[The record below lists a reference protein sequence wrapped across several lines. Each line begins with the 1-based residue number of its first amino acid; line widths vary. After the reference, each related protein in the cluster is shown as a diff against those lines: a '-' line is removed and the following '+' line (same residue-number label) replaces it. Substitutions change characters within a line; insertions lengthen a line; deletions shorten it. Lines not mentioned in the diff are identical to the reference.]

1 MRKLSYIALIFVLMS
16 SSPAFSQETV
26 FALLKSDKK
35 RADQYFREKNYESA
49 LLYYSSASRRRFN
62 STLALQIAESSFH
75 LKKYKQAVQ
84 AYEEYL
90 KSNSTPPQ
98 SSLFQLAESY
108 ASLGDYTNAV
118 RYYREYL
125 AKHGDDPIVLK
136 KIWRINNLKFLYEDS
151 AHFAVRSV
159 SLNSSE
165 GDINIQPYQNGFLF
179 LSNRKELRVVEKLD
193 ASTSKPFFKM
203 YYSRTVADSTV
214 SGMRFGKAARFTK
227 TAGFKFH
234 VGPFAFYLHQTRMVV
249 TKLGK
254 QSGLVFAERKGND
267 WVVRS
272 EFPFNSNKYSITDPS
287 MNEAGTVLYFSSDMP
302 GGFGGKDIYRSTLI
316 NGQWSKPVN
325 LGDLINTPYNE
336 VSPHLHRNNTLYFS
350 SDGQPGIGGLDIF
363 KADILV
369 DGFEEPKNIG
379 YPLNSKLDDFGVTLD
394 STGRKG
400 FFASNRNG
408 GGFNDDLY
416 EFEMDLQPYPLVIKG
431 TLRYKEHSWNDSSA
445 LTNFGRAKLY
455 VIDAIKNVVVFEQT
469 TDEHGKFAINI
480 PHFSMYKIRVI
491 GEDQH
496 ENIVSL
502 ALPKYLE
509 EQSDHDIVV
518 VKDAFRNPDSNQK
531 EK

>member
-1 MRKLSYIALIFVLMS
+1 MRTLPYIALIFVLIRAT
-16 SSPAFSQETV
+16 PAFSQETV

-35 RADQYFREKNYESA
+35 RADEYFREKNYESA
-49 LLYYSSASRRRFN
+49 LLYYSSASRRHFN
-62 STLALQIAESSFH
+62 SAIALQIAESSFH

-90 KSNSTPPQ
+90 KRNSSLPE

-108 ASLGDYTNAV
+108 TAEADYPNAV

-125 AKHGDDPIVLK
+125 TKHGDDPIILK

-151 AHFAVRSV
+151 AHFAVRPI
-159 SLNSSE
+159 SLNSVE
-165 GDINIQPYQNGFLF
+165 GDINIQPYEKGFLF

-193 ASTSKPFFKM
+193 ASTSKPFFRM
-203 YYSRTVADSTV
+203 YYSPTIADSTV
-214 SGMRFGKAARFTK
+214 SGMRFGKPVKFTR
-227 TAGFKFH
+227 TPGFKFH
-234 VGPFAFYLHQTRMVV
+234 VGSFAFYLHQTRMVV

-267 WVVRS
+267 WVVVS
-272 EFPFNSNKYSITDPS
+272 EFPFNSEKYSITDPS

-316 NGQWSKPVN
+316 NGTWSKPVN
-325 LGDLINTPYNE
+325 VGDVINTRFNE
-336 VSPHLHRNNTLYFS
+336 VSPHLHRNTTLYFS

-363 KADILV
+363 KSDILV
-369 DGFEEPKNIG
+369 DGFDEPKNIG
-379 YPLNSKLDDFGVTLD
+379 YPLNSRLDDFGVTLD
-394 STGRKG
+394 STSRKG
-400 FFASNRNG
+400 FFTSNRNG
-408 GGFNDDLY
+408 GGFNDDLF

-431 TLRYKEHSWNDSSA
+431 TLRFKEHSWNDSSA
-445 LTNFGRAKLY
+445 LQNFGRAKLY

-469 TDEHGKFAINI
+469 TDDNGEFAITI

-496 ENIVSL
+496 ENIVAL
-502 ALPKYLE
+502 VLPKYLE

-518 VKDAFRNPDSNQK
+518 VKDAFRTPDSNPK